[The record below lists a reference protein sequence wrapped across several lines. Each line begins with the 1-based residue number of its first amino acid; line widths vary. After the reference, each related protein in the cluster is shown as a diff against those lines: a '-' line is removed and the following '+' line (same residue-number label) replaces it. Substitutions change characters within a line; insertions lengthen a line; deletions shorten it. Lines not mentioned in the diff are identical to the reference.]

1 MYKVNLLVK
10 KAVILVSL
18 VEESSEKTNA
28 DLEKDIFHAVSKRP
42 VIPWVAK
49 VEKVQVTEE

>member
-1 MYKVNLLVK
+1 MLVK